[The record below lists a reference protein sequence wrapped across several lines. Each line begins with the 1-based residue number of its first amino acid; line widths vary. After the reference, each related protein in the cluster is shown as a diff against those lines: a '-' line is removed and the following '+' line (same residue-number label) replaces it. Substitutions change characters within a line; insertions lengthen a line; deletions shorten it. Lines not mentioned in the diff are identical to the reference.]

1 MTKPFFRAAIS
12 ACLLFLTLST
22 AVSAQDKEVFKRK
35 GYTLTFIS
43 QDKTFSPVL
52 KTRMVET
59 FFQVYPILAKTYNEK
74 TAKEVTFLIDTTY
87 KGVAATTGT
96 VVSFSPAYFRTHSGD
111 VDVVTHEVMHIVQAY
126 GSGGGPW
133 WITEGIADYARYKFG
148 VDNDGA
154 HWTLPDYK
162 ASQKYDNGYR
172 VTARFFVWLEAN
184 GHPGI
189 VKIMDQSM
197 RNHKYKE
204 ELWKDQTTKTLD
216 DLWASYALNPAI

>member
-1 MTKPFFRAAIS
+1 MTKPFCQALVA
-12 ACLLFLTLST
+12 ACLSILTLST

-43 QDKTFSPVL
+43 QDKTFSPAL

-59 FFQVYPILAKTYNEK
+59 FFRVYPELKMTYNEK

-87 KGVAATTGT
+87 KGVAATSGT
-96 VVSFSPAYFRTHSGD
+96 VVSFSPAYFKTHPGD

-133 WITEGIADYARYKFG
+133 WITEGIADYARNQFG
-148 VDNDGA
+148 VDNAGA

-162 ASQKYDNGYR
+162 AGQKYDNGYR
-172 VTARFFVWLEAN
+172 VTARFFVWLESH

-189 VKIMDQSM
+189 VKIMDQNM
-197 RNHKYKE
+197 RNHTYKE
-204 ELWKDQTTKTLD
+204 ELWKEQTTKSLD
-216 DLWASYALNPAI
+216 DLWASYVLNPAI

>member
-1 MTKPFFRAAIS
+1 MNLFTVRATIA
-12 ACLLFLTLST
+12 ACLLFLFFSA
-22 AVSAQDKEVFKRK
+22 AVSAQEKEVFKK
-35 GYTLTFIS
+35 EGYTLTFIT
-43 QDKTFSPVL
+43 QNNDFSPAL
-52 KTRMVET
+52 KTRMIET
-59 FFQVYPILAKTYNEK
+59 FFQVYPLLKKEYNQNA
-74 TAKEVTFLIDTTY
+74 AKEVTFLIDTTY
-87 KGVAATTGT
+87 KGVAATSGT
-96 VVSFSPAYFRTHSGD
+96 VVSFSPAYFKTHSGD

-148 VDNDGA
+148 VDNAGA
-154 HWTLPDYK
+154 HWALPDYK
-162 ASQKYDNGYR
+162 AGQKYDNGYR
-172 VTARFFVWLEAN
+172 VTARFFAWLEAH

-204 ELWKDQTTKTLD
+204 ELWKDQTTKSLD